1 MDLDLDYPSLADL
14 ARRAE
19 RRVPRFVWEYLD
31 SATGDE
37 AGKRRATEALDGI
50 TMIPRVPRKVVP
62 ELTTRLLGREW
73 SLPVGIAP
81 VGMSGLIWPGAEVAL
96 ARAAIRAGAPY
107 GLSTVAA
114 ATPEAVGP
122 ATGGHGWFQLYAP
135 GDPKIRKD
143 LLARARGAGF
153 ETLVLTVDV
162 PAASR
167 RERQLRSR
175 LSNPMRLSPR
185 IVLQAAAK
193 PSWAV
198 ATLREGRPSL
208 VTLAPYAETGRAHGA
223 TQHAGYQL
231 RTAPDLSYIDAVRAE
246 WDGPLVVKGVLH
258 PEDAAEIAMRADAVW
273 VSAHGGR
280 QFEAAPAPATQLP
293 AIRATVGPR
302 YPLIAD
308 GGVRSGT
315 DVLRLIA
322 RGADFVMLG
331 RAFHNGM
338 AAFGPRGI
346 DHVFNILRAGLIA
359 DLHQLGRARPAEM
372 RDTACDGGAATQ
384 REA

>member
-1 MDLDLDYPSLADL
+1 M
-14 ARRAE
+14 
-19 RRVPRFVWEYLD
+19 PRFVWHYLD

-37 AGKRRATEALDGI
+37 GAKRRTTKALDRI
-50 TMIPRVPRKVVP
+50 TMTPRVPHKVVP
-62 ELTTRLLGREW
+62 DLTTRLLGHDW

-81 VGMSGLIWPGAEVAL
+81 VGMSGLIWPGAEIAL
-96 ARAAIRAGAPY
+96 ARAATRAGAPY

-114 ATPEAVGP
+114 ATPEDVGP
-122 ATGGHGWFQLYAP
+122 ATEGRGWFQLYAP
-135 GDPKIRKD
+135 GDVKIRRD
-143 LLARARGAGF
+143 LLARARDAGF

-185 IVLQAAAK
+185 IVLQAAVK
-193 PSWAV
+193 PAWAL
-198 ATLREGRPSL
+198 ATLRAGRPSL
-208 VTLAPYAETGRAHGA
+208 VTLAPYAETGRAQGA
-223 TQHAGYQL
+223 TGHAGYQL

-246 WDGPLVVKGVLH
+246 WNGPLVVKGVLH
-258 PEDAAEIAMRADAVW
+258 PDDAGEIASRADAVW
-273 VSAHGGR
+273 VSGHGGR

-293 AIRATVGPR
+293 SIRAAVGPD

-338 AAFGPRGI
+338 AAFGPRGV
-346 DHVFNILRAGLIA
+346 DHVFHILRAGLTA
-359 DLHQLGRARPAEM
+359 DLHQLGRARPAQM
-372 RDTACDGGAATQ
+372 RDTGADAAPQ